1 MTSITRW
8 EPYRELASMRQ
19 MLDRFFD
26 DDFARFPALWERQPG
41 AMSLALDV
49 AEQEDAFIVKASI
62 PGVPADDVEI
72 TLTDNVLTIKGEMK
86 EDKEINE
93 TSYHLRER
101 RYGSFVRSVTLPTTV
116 DADKIE
122 AGNENGVLTLTLP
135 KAEVAKPKKIEV
147 KKIVNA

>member
-1 MTSITRW
+1 MTSILRW
-8 EPYRELASMRQ
+8 EPYRELATMRQ

-49 AEQEDAFIVKASI
+49 VEQEEVFIVKASI

-86 EDKEINE
+86 EDKEVKEAN
-93 TSYHLRER
+93 YHLRER
-101 RYGSFVRSVTLPTTV
+101 RFGSFLRSVTLPTTV

-122 AGNENGVLTLTLP
+122 AINENGVLTLKLP
-135 KAEVAKPKKIEV
+135 KAEAVKPKKIEV